1 MKVYFFPH
9 LTGKVFN
16 PCKEIIT
23 VLDIFFNLKNFN
35 LFSLKIFCI
44 YYGWMVDNF
53 NFCALLVLSKFS
65 IKSLHSGLP
74 RWFSSAK
81 KKKKKKS
88 ICQFKR
94 HRFDPWSGEIP
105 HALGATKPLYRNS
118 WACAL
123 RPGRHKYWAHV
134 LQLLKPELPRAC
146 ALQERT
152 RHNEKSPRTTTRE
165 RVAPTGHT

>member
-81 KKKKKKS
+81 KKKKNPSVNSRDTGS
-88 ICQFKR
+88 ILDLVRYHMPWEQLNLCTATLEPVLYGLGDTNTEPMCSNYWSWSSLEPVLCKR
-94 HRFDPWSGEIP
+94 
-105 HALGATKPLYRNS
+105 
-118 WACAL
+118 
-123 RPGRHKYWAHV
+123 
-134 LQLLKPELPRAC
+134 ELA
-146 ALQERT
+146 
-152 RHNEKSPRTTTRE
+152 TTRKAHAPQLE
-165 RVAPTGHT
+165 RE